1 MARKLLAMGY
11 ENLLLM
17 LSSYSNPEGLINYAT
32 AKGYSIASF
41 LVSPLTFGY
50 YSSEPKVRNMIEE
63 LRKNKMAFYSEN
75 IYLLS
80 GVVFKKQSGMKVDL
94 SAELIQIMTSL

>member
-1 MARKLLAMGY
+1 
-11 ENLLLM
+11 
-17 LSSYSNPEGLINYAT
+17 
-32 AKGYSIASF
+32 
-41 LVSPLTFGY
+41 
-50 YSSEPKVRNMIEE
+50 
-63 LRKNKMAFYSEN
+63 MAFYSEN